1 MNLTKTYKKLIP
13 SYRHKKSI
21 ELFDNSWHKISTK
34 KRIVNCN
41 YIKRKKLFS
50 TPKPILINKIILKHT
65 NLITKNF
72 YYVKK
77 PFKKF
82 IFCQTI
88 DNFEF
93 VLPGIDY
100 VNVGK
105 IIYNYNFHNDLRNK
119 FFFKGFIT
127 YLYMI
132 PITVIFSNLSNNIS
146 NKITYAKSSGT
157 FCKTKKTK
165 KLKKKLL
172 SVFLPSQKEIIINK
186 MSLAYI
192 GKNVNF
198 KVNELVEGKWG
209 FSFYNK
215 KKIKV
220 RGVAMNPVDHP
231 NGGRTKTVQP
241 ERSPWN
247 WVAKKKK

>member
-21 ELFDNSWHKISTK
+21 VLFDNFWHKISTK
-34 KRIVNCN
+34 KKILNRI
-41 YIKRKKLFS
+41 YIKRKKYFS
-50 TPKPILINKIILKHT
+50 SPKPIFVNKNIIKHVS
-65 NLITKNF
+65 IVTKNF

-82 IFCQTI
+82 IFCETL
-88 DNFEF
+88 DNFE
-93 VLPGIDY
+93 VILPGIDLM
-100 VNVGK
+100 NVGK
-105 IIYNYNFHNDLRNK
+105 VIYHYKFHNDLKNK

-127 YLYMI
+127 YLYTL
-132 PITVIFSNLSNNIS
+132 PITVVFSNVSNSIT

-165 KLKKKLL
+165 KMKKKLL
-172 SVFLPSQKEIIINK
+172 SVFLPSQKEIFLNK
-186 MSLAYI
+186 MSLVYI

-198 KVNELVEGKWG
+198 KVNELIEGKWG
-209 FSFYNK
+209 FSFHNK

-247 WVAKKKK
+247 WIAKKKK